1 MSYGSYSE
9 QYCEA
14 TAEETRRSSTNNS
27 KAMTALLGTETF
39 KLSVRPHFGHTSRSK
54 LGPSARGKIDKDN
67 PKELRIKLSARI
79 LFRGLSL
86 RRGTTERTYPLSRL
100 YRSPDKS
107 SGSPLH
113 CGPFSPAIFWLIAYM
128 DNVEVLRYSKSA
140 VRKTS
145 LAGHLATGDLEGLH
159 TSLQLRCS
167 SNISFPSTAETPTGA
182 DPAPRQA
189 ASSGSLDRW
198 VCALFVPRAKPFRK
212 VTSKIRIWK

>member
-1 MSYGSYSE
+1 
-9 QYCEA
+9 
-14 TAEETRRSSTNNS
+14 
-27 KAMTALLGTETF
+27 MTALLGTETF

-67 PKELRIKLSARI
+67 PKELRITLSARI

-113 CGPFSPAIFWLIAYM
+113 CGPFSPAIFWLIAYL
-128 DNVEVLRYSKSA
+128 DNVEVLRYSKPA

-145 LAGHLATGDLEGLH
+145 LAGQPGYGRSRRVAR
-159 TSLQLRCS
+159 LQLRCS
-167 SNISFPSTAETPTGA
+167 SNMSFPSTAETPTGA
-182 DPAPRQA
+182 DLAPIKRVA
-189 ASSGSLDRW
+189 VGLCA
-198 VCALFVPRAKPFRK
+198 VC
-212 VTSKIRIWK
+212 TSCKTLS